1 MPERIVKGIETLFGL
16 AKEDV
21 KTFIMLIFMFLTVYL
36 YVDNRRLNDLRIKDK
51 DNYHKEIVSEI
62 EKRLPKEVATQIE
75 PLKDTV
81 MSVSKDIRDK
91 INTDEKAK

>member
-1 MPERIVKGIETLFGL
+1 MPERIIKGIETLFGL
-16 AKEDV
+16 AREDV

-91 INTDEKAK
+91 INTNEKAK

>member
-16 AKEDV
+16 AREDV

-36 YVDNRRLNDLRIKDK
+36 YVDNKRLNDLRIQDK
-51 DNYHKEIVSEI
+51 DSYHKEIVSEI

-91 INTDEKAK
+91 INTNEKAK